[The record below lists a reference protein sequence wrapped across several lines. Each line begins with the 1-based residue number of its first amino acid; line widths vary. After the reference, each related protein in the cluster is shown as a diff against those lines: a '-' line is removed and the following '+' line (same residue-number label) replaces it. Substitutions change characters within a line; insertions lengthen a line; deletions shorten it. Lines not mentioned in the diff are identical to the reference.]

1 MLKVIPIVNDK
12 SAFLTPKLSQCT
24 EWKVD
29 RPQLRRDFKE
39 RIYNFTLRK
48 PFKITLILDF
58 LGRKALMSMKMLSG
72 RLFSA
77 WTRRQG
83 LSSVLPLSTKWQL
96 LRVPSRL
103 GQVGLRW
110 RRRLGSPLRL
120 TPPGGT
126 TEARRW
132 AGWDG
137 SSHSALQ
144 RGRAM
149 GPGEGEADPEGQQ
162 VLRTWEGSP

>member
-77 WTRRQG
+77 WT
-83 LSSVLPLSTKWQL
+83 
-96 LRVPSRL
+96 L
-103 GQVGLRW
+103 G
-110 RRRLGSPLRL
+110 
-120 TPPGGT
+120 
-126 TEARRW
+126 
-132 AGWDG
+132 D
-137 SSHSALQ
+137 
-144 RGRAM
+144 RAF
-149 GPGEGEADPEGQQ
+149 PQYFH
-162 VLRTWEGSP
+162 